1 VSTVG
6 NFILIFKTDEMLFC
20 TREKRLLFSLYMF
33 VCRFASVVPIS
44 RISVKEHL
52 RDFHESLL
60 GKTSLVKIG
69 PNVLLS
75 YLENLRMAQCS
86 LRHYIAI
93 KALPSKEAESVC

>member
-1 VSTVG
+1 
-6 NFILIFKTDEMLFC
+6 MLLC
-20 TREKRLLFSLYMF
+20 IREKRLLFSLYMF
-33 VCRFASVVPIS
+33 VCRFVSVAPIS

-52 RDFHESLL
+52 GDFHETLL
-60 GKTSLVKIG
+60 GKPSLVKIG
-69 PNVLLS
+69 PKLLTS